1 MAYLCKKKLNMTGTV
16 FVDPKHLLQVYENKN
31 NFSVFHLNARSTNN
45 KQDELDLLFSN
56 MTVHFDVIMFSET
69 WNNATH
75 DAYCLPGY
83 NMVIYEPRD
92 EVEVFRC

>member
-1 MAYLCKKKLNMTGTV
+1 MTGTV